1 MLFLGH
7 KNLILNKQEI
17 SRKINFKINKKI
29 KKIFI
34 FFGSSDNSNET
45 LKILKTIKNF
55 KELKFLIVVGNL
67 NKKYKKIIFETKK
80 YNNISLYWNL
90 TNSQIIKLIKVA
102 DLGIGAGGINMIERL
117 YFGLPSLVISTAS
130 NQMNGI
136 NYLKNNGKIIYL
148 GKNTKLKSINI
159 ENSIKEIIYNRN
171 KYSKLK
177 KKTINTSNN
186 LRLKNNFFKKID
198 KILSNN

>member
-17 SRKINFKINKKI
+17 SRKINFKVNKKI

-34 FFGSSDNSNET
+34 FFWVFRQFKRET

-90 TNSQIIKLIKVA
+90 TNSQIIKLIKIA

-117 YFGLPSLVISTAS
+117 YFGLPSLVISTSFKS
-130 NQMNGI
+130 NEW
-136 NYLKNNGKIIYL
+136 Y
-148 GKNTKLKSINI
+148 
-159 ENSIKEIIYNRN
+159 
-171 KYSKLK
+171 
-177 KKTINTSNN
+177 
-186 LRLKNNFFKKID
+186 
-198 KILSNN
+198 